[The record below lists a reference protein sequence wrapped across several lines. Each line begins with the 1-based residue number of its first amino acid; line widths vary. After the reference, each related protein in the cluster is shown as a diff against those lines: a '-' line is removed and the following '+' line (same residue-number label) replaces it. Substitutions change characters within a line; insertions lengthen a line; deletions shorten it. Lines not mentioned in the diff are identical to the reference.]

1 MSPSL
6 DFRFLKSCVGIERVL
21 AAGGLL
27 ATMRQRG
34 AHERNRTFIDDH
46 TMEAAIDS
54 SLQAQKVTA

>member
-6 DFRFLKSCVGIERVL
+6 DFRFLESRVGIERALV
-21 AAGGLL
+21 ARGLL

-46 TMEAAIDS
+46 TTEAAIDS
-54 SLQAQKVTA
+54 SLQPQTVTP